1 MILTIDI
8 GNTNAMFCIFKGTK
22 IIKTLNISIGII
34 KNENRLIDYLKRFL
48 SKKNIIG
55 VVVSSVVPEVD
66 EKIKKVF
73 NKYFSINPHFVSD
86 IIKKL
91 KIKTS
96 IKNKSE
102 IGTDRIVN
110 VHYAKEI
117 FKPPILIIDFGTA
130 TTIDYINKK
139 YIYEG
144 GIISPGID
152 LSLKSLYKFTAKL
165 PLINFNKT
173 KYIIGNTTNKAIRSG
188 FYWGYISLIQ
198 GLIERIKIEKKIK
211 PKIILTGGNSV
222 FFERKI
228 KNIKMIDKFFIMR
241 GLNFIYK
248 GILKNG

>member
-22 IIKTLNISIGII
+22 IIKTLNINIGII
-34 KNENRLIDYLKRFL
+34 RNEDRFIDYLKRFL

-66 EKIKKVF
+66 EMIKKVF
-73 NKYFSINPHFVSD
+73 NKYFSISPHFVSD

-91 KIKTS
+91 KIKTN

-110 VHYAKEI
+110 VFYAKEI
-117 FKPPILIIDFGTA
+117 YKPPILIIDFGTA

-139 YIYEG
+139 YTYEG

-173 KYIIGNTTNKAIRSG
+173 KYIIGNTTDKAIRSG

-198 GLIERIKIEKKIK
+198 GLIEKIKIEKKNK
-211 PKIILTGGNSV
+211 A
-222 FFERKI
+222 
-228 KNIKMIDKFFIMR
+228 
-241 GLNFIYK
+241 
-248 GILKNG
+248 